1 MNKVLYRVPGGRGQG
16 DAFIHTSVHTEQER
30 ERDNVACCHHHF
42 IFIYVC
48 LLLVRFEAGAHVA
61 QATHYGV
68 KMTLDFCPAASV
80 FRVLG

>member
-1 MNKVLYRVPGGRGQG
+1 MLLAVTIIL
-16 DAFIHTSVHTEQER
+16 FL
-30 ERDNVACCHHHF
+30 F
-42 IFIYVC
+42 IFC
-48 LLLVRFEAGAHVA
+48 LLLVHFEAGAHVA